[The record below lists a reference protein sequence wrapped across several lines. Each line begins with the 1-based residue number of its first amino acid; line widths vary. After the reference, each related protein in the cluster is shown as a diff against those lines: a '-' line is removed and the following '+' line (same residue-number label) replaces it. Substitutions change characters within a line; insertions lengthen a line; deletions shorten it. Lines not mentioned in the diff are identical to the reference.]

1 MHGNGLELNI
11 IHVYQ
16 PVRKFIH
23 RQKQSGF
30 STFAPIRDFFSSSTS
45 VNSAI
50 IVLSSAV
57 MFRGVSIDR
66 KNL

>member
-1 MHGNGLELNI
+1 MI
-11 IHVYQ
+11 YQ
-16 PVRKFIH
+16 PVWKFIH

-30 STFAPIRDFFSSSTS
+30 STFAPIRDFFQRLH
-45 VNSAI
+45 VNSA

-57 MFRGVSIDR
+57 MFRGVPIDR